1 MTNSQ
6 FSLLCGAIL
15 AGSALLAGSNVLLV
29 RAARVTPPDR
39 RTRIAMI
46 PRFNGDPY
54 FASCREG
61 AEEAA
66 RELDVHLIWQG
77 PNAPDSTAQCQIL
90 ETWLDR
96 RVDAIAVA
104 ASEPYGVS
112 VLLRKARGLGI
123 PVVTWDSDAR
133 PDARDIF
140 VDPIDVDQTARI
152 LAAEAAS
159 LIDGK
164 GEIAALSG
172 ASPDSLEAFRAN
184 LPDRRAA
191 AKMSTIPLAGDD
203 GEDAFREARE
213 LLRASPSP
221 KLIVAFSP
229 MAVGGA
235 AEAVLLSGRKNVRVI
250 GAGLPAAGRRY
261 LESGVT
267 PLLIHWDPRDL
278 GYLAVHVAAG
288 LARHKLDPAMDSLVA
303 GRLGKR
309 DFCGGEIVLGPPVL
323 VRPHP

>member
-6 FSLLCGAIL
+6 LSVLCGAIL
-15 AGSALLAGSNVLLV
+15 AGSALLAGGNVLLV
-29 RAARVTPPDR
+29 RSARVTPPDQ

-54 FASCREG
+54 FVSCREG

-66 RELDVHLIWQG
+66 RELDVHLVWQG

-112 VLLRKARGLGI
+112 VLLRKARGMGI

-140 VDPIDVDQTARI
+140 VNPVDAGKTAQL
-152 LAAEAAS
+152 LAAEAAE
-159 LIDGK
+159 LVDGK
-164 GEIAALSG
+164 GEIAALSS
-172 ASPDSLEAFRAN
+172 ASVSLLDAFRAG
-184 LPDRRAA
+184 LADRHAA
-191 AKMSTIPLAGDD
+191 AKISTTPLAGDNGD
-203 GEDAFREARE
+203 DAFREARE
-213 LLRASPSP
+213 FLRASPAP

-235 AEAVLLSGRKNVRVI
+235 AEAVLLSRRKNVWVI

-261 LESGVT
+261 LDSGVT
-267 PLLIHWDPRDL
+267 PLLVHWEPRDL
-278 GYLAVHVAAG
+278 GYLSVYVAAG
-288 LARHKLDPAMDSLVA
+288 LARHKLNPAMDSFVA

-309 DFCGGEIVLGPPVL
+309 DFCDGEIVLGPPV
-323 VRPHP
+323 VIRPHP